1 MLKCPSIESQRV
13 IEFDQILM
21 IVNFISNFHLQMIGG
36 RNIYR
41 NASRRS
47 SMQIARSALEA
58 GDLAAASKG
67 ISPRRRRA
75 CAVGDYKSCAL
86 IQTRVKLGELV

>member
-1 MLKCPSIESQRV
+1 MMMI
-13 IEFDQILM
+13 IL
-21 IVNFISNFHLQMIGG
+21 INNNCLFNLQMIGG

-47 SMQIARSALEA
+47 SMQIARSSLEA
-58 GDLAAASKG
+58 GDSATSKR

-75 CAVGDYKSCAL
+75 CTTVADYKSCAL
-86 IQTRVKLGELV
+86 IQTRLKLGELV